1 MGAAASKRVDD
12 KLSNGIQNALNNK
25 WVPVFMKLNDGKTN
39 VQYASIVGD
48 NIIQADTMV
57 DLATKF
63 TMNPPEATVQ
73 NQKNSAAAAPAN
85 NSKKTRWQREAEI
98 FKSDQK
104 AAAERFKKLGGIAAR
119 GLSSAASGLS
129 SAASSAASFTRKLGD
144 SVTSGREKRQQIGQ
158 TIKRNVDGVKRLMF
172 KPNDKPVNLT
182 PTNNRTTFQ
191 RLRNKFRGITK
202 RANPPIDY
210 AAAAD
215 AARQPSPATP
225 DSTTPDSTTPDSTT
239 LSAPAPPAPAPAA
252 AAATAAPAPLPL
264 RGKLGVSRPPMDFA
278 ALAAAARGPRAARV
292 PLNSSINSNTLEQ
305 GNSQPD
311 TPVVNPNIYSNT
323 FGPANPFAN
332 QQGPANPFA
341 NQQGQQQKVKHDGGY
356 RKTRRRRR

>member
-144 SVTSGREKRQQIGQ
+144 SVKSGREKRQQIGQ

-239 LSAPAPPAPAPAA
+239 PDSTTPDSTTLS
-252 AAATAAPAPLPL
+252 APLPL

-332 QQGPANPFA
+332 QQG
-341 NQQGQQQKVKHDGGY
+341 QQQKVKHDGGY
-356 RKTRRRRR
+356 RKTRHRRR